1 MQKNVTSDNSMITR
15 VMTRDGSAML
25 VIINSTEIVKKA
37 AKIHELS
44 HTMTAVLGRA
54 LTATS
59 MMGSL
64 LKDKDHS
71 ITLQLKGDGPGGS
84 VVCVSDYSG
93 NVRGYV
99 QNPKTDLPPNSY
111 GKIDVGG
118 AVGKGNLYIIK
129 DLGLNEPYV
138 GLSPIVSGEIA
149 EDITE
154 YYASSEQTP
163 SVCALGVRVSEEHV
177 CFAAGGFLLQLM
189 PGADDAIITRLEKNI
204 NGLKSVS
211 QLVADGLSGNEI
223 AQQVLD
229 GIEYDIFDYIPI
241 EYKCP
246 CSKEKY
252 EGALLSLGI
261 SDLEELSQDPKGIE
275 TVCHFCNS
283 KYNFTSEE
291 LADMVK
297 YLMSKPSGEKE

>member
-1 MQKNVTSDNSMITR
+1 MSKNVISDNSTITR
-15 VMTRDGSAML
+15 IMTHDGSAML
-25 VIINSTEIVKKA
+25 AVANTTQIVKKA
-37 AKIHELS
+37 AEIHALS

-59 MMGSL
+59 IMGSL
-64 LKDKDHS
+64 LKDKEHTL
-71 ITLQLKGDGPGGS
+71 TLQLKGDGPGGS

-99 QNPKTDLPPNSY
+99 QNPKVELPPNKF

-189 PGADDAIITRLEKNI
+189 PGADDATITALENNI
-204 NGLKSVS
+204 KALKSVS
-211 QLVADGLSGNEI
+211 ALISEGLSGEEI
-223 AQQVLD
+223 GAKVLE
-229 GIEYDIFDYIPI
+229 GIEFDVFDVIPI
-241 EYKCP
+241 EYRCN
-246 CSKEKY
+246 CSHEKY

-261 SDLEELSQDPKGIE
+261 NDLEELAQDPNGIE

-283 KYNFTSEE
+283 KYNFSSSEIKS
-291 LADMVK
+291 MVS
-297 YLMSKPSGEKE
+297 YLKSKK

>member
-1 MQKNVTSDNSMITR
+1 MISDNSTITR
-15 VMTRDGSAML
+15 IMTRDGSAML
-25 VIINSTEIVKKA
+25 IISNSTQIVKKA
-37 AKIHELS
+37 AEIHSLS

-59 MMGSL
+59 IMGSL
-64 LKDKDHS
+64 LKDKEHS
-71 ITLQLKGDGPGGS
+71 LTLQLKGDGPGGS

-99 QNPKTDLPPNSY
+99 QNPSLDLPPNKF

-118 AVGKGNLYIIK
+118 AIGKGNLYIIK

-163 SVCALGVRVSEEHV
+163 SVCALGVRVGDDHK

-189 PGADDAIITRLEKNI
+189 PGADDTVITMLEQNIKNI
-204 NGLKSVS
+204 KSVS
-211 QLVADGLSGNEI
+211 QLIADGLTGEEI
-223 AQQVLD
+223 GARVLD
-229 GIEYDIFDYIPI
+229 GIEFDVFDIISVD
-241 EYKCP
+241 YKCP
-246 CSKEKY
+246 CSREKY

-261 SDLEELSQDPKGIE
+261 NDLEELSQDPCGIE

-283 KYNFTSEE
+283 KYNFATNEIKGMI
-291 LADMVK
+291 D
-297 YLMSKPSGEKE
+297 YLRNKTENNQIS

>member
-1 MQKNVTSDNSMITR
+1 MITR

-25 VIINSTEIVKKA
+25 VVINSTEIVKKA
-37 AKIHELS
+37 ADIHRLS

-64 LKDKDHS
+64 LKDKSHS
-71 ITLQLKGDGPGGS
+71 LTLQLKGDGPGGS

-93 NVRGYV
+93 NVRGHV
-99 QNPKTDLPPNSY
+99 QNPQTDLPPNAY

-118 AVGKGNLYIIK
+118 AVGNGNLYVIK

-163 SVCALGVRVSEEHV
+163 SVCALGVRVSEQHK

-189 PGADDAIITRLEKNI
+189 PGADESVITKLEDNI
-204 NGLKSVS
+204 RNIKSVS
-211 QLVADGLSGNEI
+211 QLIADGFSGDEI
-223 AQQVLD
+223 AREVLS
-229 GIEYDIFDYIPI
+229 GIEYDIFDYIDV
-241 EYKCP
+241 EYKCT
-246 CSKEKY
+246 CSREKY
-252 EGALLSLGI
+252 EGALLSLGAT
-261 SDLEELSQDPKGIE
+261 ELSELAQDPRGIE

-283 KYNFTSEE
+283 KYNFSSEE
-291 LADMVK
+291 LQSMVM
-297 YLMSKPSGEKE
+297 YLNNKKQ

>member
-15 VMTRDGSAML
+15 IMTRDGSAML
-25 VIINSTEIVKKA
+25 IIANSTQIVKKA
-37 AKIHELS
+37 AKIHSLS

-59 MMGSL
+59 IMGSL
-64 LKDKDHS
+64 LKDKEHS
-71 ITLQLKGDGPGGS
+71 LTLQLKGDGPGCS

-99 QNPKTDLPPNSY
+99 QNPSLDLPPNKF

-163 SVCALGVRVSEEHV
+163 SVCALGVRVSDDHV

-189 PGADDAIITRLEKNI
+189 PGADDAVITTLENNIKN
-204 NGLKSVS
+204 LKSVS
-211 QLVADGLSGNEI
+211 QLIADGMNGEEI
-223 AQQVLD
+223 GSRVLE
-229 GIEYDIFDYIPI
+229 GIEFDVFDNISVD
-241 EYKCP
+241 YKCP
-246 CSKEKY
+246 CSREKY

-261 SDLEELSQDPKGIE
+261 SELDELSQDPCGIE

-283 KYNFTSEE
+283 KYNFASDEIKG
-291 LADMVK
+291 MIS
-297 YLMSKPSGEKE
+297 YLKEKKHE

>member
-1 MQKNVTSDNSMITR
+1 MQKNVTSDNSNITR
-15 VMTRDGSAML
+15 IMTRDGSAML
-25 VIINSTEIVKKA
+25 IVANTTQIVKKA
-37 AKIHELS
+37 AQIHALS

-54 LTATS
+54 LTAAS
-59 MMGSL
+59 IMGSL
-64 LKDKDHS
+64 LKDKEHS
-71 ITLQLKGDGPGGS
+71 LTLQLKGDGPGGS

-99 QNPKTDLPPNSY
+99 QNPKVELPPNKF

-189 PGADDAIITRLEKNI
+189 PGADDATITTLENNIKN
-204 NGLKSVS
+204 LQSVS
-211 QLVADGLSGNEI
+211 KLVADGLSGEEI
-223 AQQVLD
+223 GAKVLE
-229 GIEYDIFDYIPI
+229 GIEYDVFDVIPT
-241 EYKCP
+241 EYRCN
-246 CSKEKY
+246 CSHEKY

-261 SDLEELSQDPKGIE
+261 KDLEELSHDPNGIE

-283 KYNFTSEE
+283 KYNFSSDEIKG
-291 LADMVK
+291 MIN
-297 YLMSKPSGEKE
+297 YLKSKN

>member
-1 MQKNVTSDNSMITR
+1 
-15 VMTRDGSAML
+15 MTCDGSAML
-25 VIINSTEIVKKA
+25 IIANSTQIVKKA
-37 AKIHELS
+37 AEIHGLS

-59 MMGSL
+59 LMGSL
-64 LKDKDHS
+64 LKDKEHS
-71 ITLQLKGDGPGGS
+71 LTLQLKGDGPGGS
-84 VVCVSDYSG
+84 VVCVSDYLG

-99 QNPKTDLPPNSY
+99 QNPSLDLPPNKF

-163 SVCALGVRVSEEHV
+163 SVCALGVRVSDEHI

-189 PGADDAIITRLEKNI
+189 PGADENVIVTLENNIKN
-204 NGLKSVS
+204 LKSVS
-211 QLVADGLSGNEI
+211 QLIADGLTGEEI
-223 AQQVLD
+223 GAKVLN
-229 GIEYDIFDYIPI
+229 GIDFDIFDTISVD
-241 EYKCP
+241 YKCP
-246 CSKEKY
+246 CSREKY

-261 SDLEELSQDPKGIE
+261 TELEDLAKDPNGIE
-275 TVCHFCNS
+275 TVCHFCNG
-283 KYNFTSEE
+283 KYNFASEE
-291 LADMVK
+291 IKAMIE
-297 YLMSKPSGEKE
+297 YLKGKSDE

>member
-1 MQKNVTSDNSMITR
+1 
-15 VMTRDGSAML
+15 MTRDGSAML
-25 VIINSTEIVKKA
+25 AVANTTQIVKKA
-37 AKIHELS
+37 AEIHSLS

-59 MMGSL
+59 IMGSL
-64 LKDKDHS
+64 LKDKEHS
-71 ITLQLKGDGPGGS
+71 LTLQLKGDGPGGT

-99 QNPKTDLPPNSY
+99 QNPKVELPPNKF

-189 PGADDAIITRLEKNI
+189 PGADDATITALENNI
-204 NGLKSVS
+204 KALKSVS
-211 QLVADGLSGNEI
+211 ALIAEGLSGEEI
-223 AQQVLD
+223 GARVLE
-229 GIEYDIFDYIPI
+229 GIEFDVFDVIPI
-241 EYKCP
+241 EYRCN
-246 CSKEKY
+246 CSHEKY

-261 SDLEELSQDPKGIE
+261 KDLEELAQDPNGIE

-283 KYNFTSEE
+283 KYNFTSNEINS
-291 LADMVK
+291 MVS
-297 YLMSKPSGEKE
+297 YLKSKK

>member
-129 DLGLNEPYV
+129 DLGLN
-138 GLSPIVSGEIA
+138 
-149 EDITE
+149 
-154 YYASSEQTP
+154 
-163 SVCALGVRVSEEHV
+163 
-177 CFAAGGFLLQLM
+177 
-189 PGADDAIITRLEKNI
+189 
-204 NGLKSVS
+204 
-211 QLVADGLSGNEI
+211 
-223 AQQVLD
+223 
-229 GIEYDIFDYIPI
+229 
-241 EYKCP
+241 
-246 CSKEKY
+246 
-252 EGALLSLGI
+252 
-261 SDLEELSQDPKGIE
+261 
-275 TVCHFCNS
+275 
-283 KYNFTSEE
+283 
-291 LADMVK
+291 
-297 YLMSKPSGEKE
+297 